1 METPHRYFTAA
12 QVGRWLAGF
21 VLGLVLLDAA
31 IGAIFDRLYPTVGR
45 GQLIG
50 MIHSTVAAR
59 ADVLLLGAS
68 TVRHHLD
75 DRALSARLGVRV
87 FNTGLD
93 GRGVMFSRG
102 LLALAREA
110 HAPRL
115 VVMDVNY
122 SDRDHNSARLLA
134 PCYRRNRVVDE
145 VLTWNWR
152 ERLKLVSHA
161 YRYNGLIF
169 PMLTNLNTPPMRWG
183 FEPLDGSVPDSSR
196 FGGPLRGGGGFG
208 PWYGVELRKLV
219 GEARAGGAR
228 IIFLESPTWGAK
240 VAPEAIAEYERV
252 SREMGV
258 PYYRLTPDRVP
269 ALDHAGLYYDRAHLN
284 RRGAALLTDLVAPI
298 LARELAAGPAALPT
312 ARP

>member
-1 METPHRYFTAA
+1 METPHRHFHAA
-12 QVGRWLAGF
+12 PVARWFAGF
-21 VLGLVLLDAA
+21 ALALALLDAA
-31 IGAIFDRLYPTVGR
+31 IGMGLDRLYATVGR

-50 MIHSTVAAR
+50 MIHSAIAAR

-75 DRALSARLGVRV
+75 DRALTERLGVRV

-102 LLALAREA
+102 LLALVRRS
-110 HAPRL
+110 HAPKL

-122 SDRDHNSARLLA
+122 SDRDHSSARLLA
-134 PCYRRNRVVDE
+134 PFYHRDPVVDQ

-161 YRYNGLIF
+161 YRYNGLLF

-183 FEPLDGSVPDSSR
+183 FEPLDGSVPDTAR

-219 GEARAGGAR
+219 SEARAGGAR
-228 IIFLESPTWGAK
+228 IIFVESPTWGAK
-240 VAPEAIAEYERV
+240 VAPAAIAEYERV
-252 SREMGV
+252 SREMNV

-269 ALDHAGLYYDRAHLN
+269 ELNQASLYYDRAHLN
-284 RRGAALLTDLVAPI
+284 RRGAALFTDLVAPI
-298 LARELAAGPAALPT
+298 LANELAA
-312 ARP
+312 R